1 MGCERY
7 DRHLPIDENR
17 RGNSMPP
24 QKSTEARRLP
34 QRQRG
39 RERVA
44 ALLEAAAA
52 CFVEKGYD
60 GATMTEIAARAGASI
75 GSLYQF
81 FPTKEALAHA
91 LIEDYAQAL
100 FGEVAKLAERSEDL
114 DTSELSVRLSMFLI
128 TFRKRHPAFVMLVES
143 GPVPAADGMSIRLS
157 MFLITFRKRH
167 PAFVMLVESG
177 PVPAADGMSIRRRLR
192 AELQALLTRRAPHRS
207 AEDMYAVAVTV
218 QQMMKAAVA
227 IQAEPGMPGRQKALS
242 QLQDAMQLYLHGVFS
257 E

>member
-7 DRHLPIDENR
+7 DRHLPIDEKR

-114 DTSELSVRLSMFLI
+114 DTNELSV
-128 TFRKRHPAFVMLVES
+128 
-143 GPVPAADGMSIRLS
+143 RLS

>member
-1 MGCERY
+1 
-7 DRHLPIDENR
+7 
-17 RGNSMPP
+17 MPP

-143 GPVPAADGMSIRLS
+143 GPVPAADGMSIR
-157 MFLITFRKRH
+157 
-167 PAFVMLVESG
+167 
-177 PVPAADGMSIRRRLR
+177 RRLR

>member
-1 MGCERY
+1 
-7 DRHLPIDENR
+7 
-17 RGNSMPP
+17 MPS

-39 RERVA
+39 YERVA

-100 FGEVAKLAERSEDL
+100 FAEVAKLAERSADL
-114 DTSELSVRLSMFLI
+114 DTSELAARLSTFLI
-128 TFRKRHPAFVMLVES
+128 TFRR
-143 GPVPAADGMSIRLS
+143 
-157 MFLITFRKRH
+157 RH

-207 AEDMYAVAVTV
+207 TEDMYAVAVAV
-218 QQMMKAAVA
+218 QQMMKAAIA

-242 QLQDAMQLYLHGVFS
+242 QLQHAMQLYLHDVFGK
-257 E
+257 